1 MNKRFKILLYC
12 NVFIAIFIAKMLIST
27 APVFLNLDQK
37 VVKAAIMQLEL
48 ENDSKESHGEA
59 KDLNNILK
67 KGVEFLHVYDFKII
81 SISLVQTIDYH
92 FFSKKYFKTYFP
104 SVPTPPPNVA

>member
-1 MNKRFKILLYC
+1 
-12 NVFIAIFIAKMLIST
+12 MLIST
-27 APVFLNLDQK
+27 APVFLNIDQK

-48 ENDSKESHGEA
+48 ENDSKENPSEA

-67 KGVEFLHVYDFKII
+67 KGVDFLHVYDFTI
-81 SISLVQTIDYH
+81 SPITPAEPIDFH
-92 FFSKKYFKTYFP
+92 FISKKYFKTYFP